1 MIRKCL
7 AVGIILL
14 FVGTCIIP
22 AIAQETEKPLPA
34 SRGNWL
40 YVGGSGPGN
49 YSRIQDA
56 IANASDGDTVFIYSG
71 IYYEHLIIDKAI
83 CLMGEQRQT
92 TIVDGQK
99 TGTVMMIPHD
109 SIVIQGITVQN
120 SGQGMFDRG
129 VVMPSNQPFF
139 NNITIEDCIIQYNYG
154 GILFDRAL
162 NSSIIDC
169 FIHNNSGACI
179 DILEE
184 SDNILVKNC
193 SLCDNGVSN
202 IVGGLCCYGNGFIEV
217 ASCVIRR
224 NNAEGIGLNVDRADI
239 HDNIIDANK
248 AKGIFLSGCWG
259 PYEIMIHNNV
269 ISNTTQTGMWSA
281 GIFIQDCTRNI
292 QIENN
297 SFLSNINKG
306 VYLLRSRGVRIQNNN
321 FIGNS
326 GQASFLNSF
335 FNHWLNNYWDDWNG
349 LGPYRIPGGLLL
361 FLRWFQFDWHPAG
374 IPYDFGEIND
384 DS

>member
-1 MIRKCL
+1 MKKKWL
-7 AVGIILL
+7 AIGIILL
-14 FVGTCIIP
+14 LLSVTIVPI
-22 AIAQETEKPLPA
+22 IAQKTERTQPT

-49 YSRIQDA
+49 YTKIQDA
-56 IANASDGDTVFIYSG
+56 IDDASDGDFVFVYSG

-83 CLMGEQRQT
+83 CLIGEHRQT

-99 TGTVMMIPHD
+99 IGIVIMIPHD

-129 VVMPSNQPFF
+129 IVMPSNQPFF
-139 NNITIEDCIIQYNYG
+139 SNITIKDCTVQFNYG
-154 GILFDRAL
+154 GILLDRAL
-162 NSSIIDC
+162 NSSIINC
-169 FIHNNSGACI
+169 SIHNNTGASI

-184 SDNILVKNC
+184 SDNIRVLYC
-193 SLCDNGVSN
+193 SICDNGVSN

-224 NNAEGIGLNVDRADI
+224 NNAEGIGLNVKRADI
-239 HDNIIDANK
+239 HNNIIDANRE
-248 AKGIFLSGCWG
+248 KGIFISGCWG

-269 ISNTTQTGMWSA
+269 ISNTTQTGIWSA
-281 GIFIQDCTRNI
+281 GVFIQDCNRNI

-297 SFLSNINKG
+297 SFLSNVNKG

-335 FNHWLNNYWDDWNG
+335 YNHWSANYWSDWNG
-349 LGPYRIPGGLLL
+349 LGPYPISGGFLL
-361 FLRWFQFDWHPAG
+361 FLRWFQIDWHPAEN
-374 IPYDFGEIND
+374 PHDFGG
-384 DS
+384 